1 MVNYMQPYKI
11 MIKSYALTLAI
22 HLPSTIEDLCIKHS
36 TICPTLSQTLS
47 AHPKLCRKKE
57 MSTIV
62 FGAIFGEGKATNREL
77 LAITRHILIS
87 AAGRNT
93 AIKKRWRVGFAT

>member
-47 AHPKLCRKKE
+47 AHPQWCGKKE
-57 MSTIV
+57 MCTVV
-62 FGAIFGEGKATNREL
+62 FGSIVGEGRGSSREL
-77 LAITRHILIS
+77 LALTRHVLGS

-93 AIKKRWRVGFAT
+93 AIKKRWRVGFAA